1 MADRNTQPGD
11 KARHPGGVQQ
21 PQVHRLVAKH
31 GSQEAQRRDHGG
43 RVQRVTRHAA
53 TRQLRENA
61 RRFTVAGQG
70 VQHTR
75 GGVHP
80 GVPRRQHGSQDNG
93 VHDCRRRQQ
102 TSMLEHQGERADGD
116 ILHIVAQQT
125 RIGIRNDQADNQ
137 DREDVKQQDTPED
150 LAHRARNVL
159 LRIFRFTGSDADK
172 LGALE
177 READNHRH
185 ANHRRE
191 TAGERRIRD
200 PPVAPAGWLRPF
212 EDADNQHHAD
222 DDKDN
227 DGGYLY
233 QREPVFRLAKAAHR
247 DPVQQEHDA
256 EEQGAPDPAR
266 SVGEPV
272 AHHQL

>member
-1 MADRNTQPGD
+1 MIAAADSKPACWNT
-11 KARHPGGVQQ
+11 R
-21 PQVHRLVAKH
+21 
-31 GSQEAQRRDHGG
+31 
-43 RVQRVTRHAA
+43 
-53 TRQLRENA
+53 
-61 RRFTVAGQG
+61 
-70 VQHTR
+70 
-75 GGVHP
+75 
-80 GVPRRQHGSQDNG
+80 
-93 VHDCRRRQQ
+93 
-102 TSMLEHQGERADGD
+102 GERADGD
-116 ILHIVAQQT
+116 ILHIIAQQT

-212 EDADNQHHAD
+212 EDADNHHHAD

-227 DGGYLY
+227 DGGHFY
-233 QREPVFRLAKAAHR
+233 QREPVFRLAKPRTEIQFSRNMMPRNKALQIQ
-247 DPVQQEHDA
+247 PGVSGNQ
-256 EEQGAPDPAR
+256 
-266 SVGEPV
+266 
-272 AHHQL
+272 